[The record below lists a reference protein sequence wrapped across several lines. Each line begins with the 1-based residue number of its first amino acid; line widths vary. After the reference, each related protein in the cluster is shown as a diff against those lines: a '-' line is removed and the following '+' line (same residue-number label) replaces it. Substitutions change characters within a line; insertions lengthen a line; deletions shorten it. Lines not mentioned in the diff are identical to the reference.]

1 MSDISALHTAQ
12 AKTSAPGQGVAGQ
25 ASALSKGTGLF
36 SGAGIG
42 LNFFDLIFARMT
54 DSAKGENE
62 SAQGDPLA
70 QLLTKI
76 SQNAADTQI
85 ESDAAAT
92 LDLAALLGGETVL
105 AADLETAP
113 ADPAEPLAE
122 TPAILNAK
130 GSSHL
135 QTILA
140 NFLRGLPQEYQNMN
154 LKIAPGQAQKLTAA
168 IQAAQENPQDASG
181 LQALIAT
188 GLSPQKLTELI
199 EQIAAAAETGEGNAL
214 YLAGVLKLL
223 PDGAKNEAI
232 FLPRALILSKNA
244 QVTPSGGTDDSNEE
258 LAASLNALTI
268 ATPQTAQPAAS
279 SAPTLTETAP
289 AESGF
294 EDVLKIFEQ
303 IQARGGDA
311 KALLPGVAA
320 GAGGDDLAAALKPGA
335 AAGHAGAPG
344 LLNSTLGSSFH
355 GMLGSMMSGSDL
367 GSQFPDGL
375 DWSQTAPGAVSNTHV
390 SAPAQMTSLITQAQ
404 QASQPHPA
412 TQVVAASLIR
422 AGQAGEDQNLRLK
435 LDPPELGR
443 IEVHMQFTK
452 DKTMKAH
459 MVIEKPETMLMLQR
473 DAQALER
480 ALQEAGMDMGGSGLS
495 FELADQNQMS
505 GERNDHHG
513 GHSGSG
519 SDDAPDDGADLIETT
534 MTWYVDEKTGM
545 QRYNLLA

>member
-12 AKTSAPGQGVAGQ
+12 AKTAAPAQGAAGN
-25 ASALSKGTGLF
+25 AAALSKGTGLF
-36 SGAGIG
+36 GSAGIG

-54 DSAKGENE
+54 DGAKG
-62 SAQGDPLA
+62 GDEEAGGNSLA

-76 SQNAADTQI
+76 SQNAADSQI
-85 ESDAAAT
+85 DSDSAAT
-92 LDLAALLGGETVL
+92 LDLAALLGADTVL
-105 AADLETAP
+105 AV
-113 ADPAEPLAE
+113 DPDAAAMAEE
-122 TPAILNAK
+122 TPAESASMDTR
-130 GSSHL
+130 GSSQVHS
-135 QTILA
+135 ILA

-168 IQAAQENPQDASG
+168 IEAAQSGEQGDQQDSS
-181 LQALIAT
+181 LQTLIAT
-188 GLSPQKLTELI
+188 GLSPQELTELM
-199 EQIAAAAETGEGNAL
+199 EQIAAAANAGEGSAL
-214 YLAGVLKLL
+214 YLAGVIKLL

-244 QVTPSGGTDDSNEE
+244 HSGGADDSNEE

-268 ATPQTAQPAAS
+268 SVPQNTQPTAP
-279 SAPTLTETAP
+279 LTEAAP

-294 EDVLKIFEQ
+294 DDVLKILEQ
-303 IQARGGDA
+303 IQSRGGDA
-311 KALLPGVAA
+311 RIHLLGSLPG
-320 GAGGDDLAAALKPGA
+320 DDIPAAAKPGA
-335 AAGHAGAPG
+335 AAGHTGAPG

-367 GSQFPDGL
+367 GSLFPDGL
-375 DWSQTAPGAVSNTHV
+375 DWSQTAAGTISNTHI
-390 SAPAQMTSLITQAQ
+390 STPAQMTSLITQAQ

-422 AGQAGEDQNLRLK
+422 AGQAGEDQSLRLK

-473 DAQALER
+473 DAQVLER
-480 ALQEAGMDMGGSGLS
+480 ALHEAGMDMGGSGLS

-505 GERNDHHG
+505 GDGRGQHG
-513 GHSGSG
+513 GHSGAG
-519 SDDAPDDGADLIETT
+519 GGNADDGAEIIETT
-534 MTWYVDEKTGM
+534 MTWYVDEKTGI

>member
-1 MSDISALHTAQ
+1 MSDISVLHTAQ
-12 AKTSAPGQGVAGQ
+12 AKTAAPAQGAAGNVA
-25 ASALSKGTGLF
+25 ALSKGTGLF
-36 SGAGIG
+36 GSAGIG

-54 DSAKGENE
+54 DGAKGSDEE
-62 SAQGDPLA
+62 AGGDPLA

-76 SQNAADTQI
+76 SQNAADSQI
-85 ESDAAAT
+85 DSDSAAT
-92 LDLAALLGGETVL
+92 LDLAALLGGDTVL
-105 AADLETAP
+105 AV
-113 ADPAEPLAE
+113 DPDAAAMTAE
-122 TPAILNAK
+122 TPAESGSLDTR
-130 GSSHL
+130 GSSQL
-135 QTILA
+135 QSALA
-140 NFLRGLPQEYQNMN
+140 SFLRGLPQECQNMN

-168 IQAAQENPQDASG
+168 IEAAQSGEQGDQQDSS
-181 LQALIAT
+181 LQTLIAT
-188 GLSPQKLTELI
+188 GLSPQELTELM
-199 EQIAAAAETGEGNAL
+199 EQIAAAANAGEGSAL
-214 YLAGVLKLL
+214 YLAGVIKLL

-244 QVTPSGGTDDSNEE
+244 HSGGADDSNEE

-268 ATPQTAQPAAS
+268 SVPQNTQPTAP
-279 SAPTLTETAP
+279 LTEAAP

-294 EDVLKIFEQ
+294 DDVLKILEQ
-303 IQARGGDA
+303 IQSRGGDA
-311 KALLPGVAA
+311 RIHLLGSLPG
-320 GAGGDDLAAALKPGA
+320 DDIPAAAKPGA
-335 AAGHAGAPG
+335 AAGHTGAPG

-367 GSQFPDGL
+367 GSLFPDGL
-375 DWSQTAPGAVSNTHV
+375 DWSQTAAGTISNTHI
-390 SAPAQMTSLITQAQ
+390 STPAQMTSLITQAQ

-422 AGQAGEDQNLRLK
+422 AGQAGEDQSLRLK

-473 DAQALER
+473 DAQVLER
-480 ALQEAGMDMGGSGLS
+480 ALHEAGMDMGGSGLS

-505 GERNDHHG
+505 GDGRGQHG
-513 GHSGSG
+513 GHSGAG
-519 SDDAPDDGADLIETT
+519 GGNADDGAEIIETT
-534 MTWYVDEKTGM
+534 MTWYVDEKTGI

>member
-12 AKTSAPGQGVAGQ
+12 AKTAAPTQGAAGN
-25 ASALSKGTGLF
+25 AAALSKGTGLF
-36 SGAGIG
+36 GSAGIG

-54 DSAKGENE
+54 DGAKG
-62 SAQGDPLA
+62 GDEEAGGNPLA

-76 SQNAADTQI
+76 SQNAADSQI
-85 ESDAAAT
+85 DSDSAAT
-92 LDLAALLGGETVL
+92 LDLAALLGGDTVL
-105 AADLETAP
+105 AANPDAAAMTAEM
-113 ADPAEPLAE
+113 PAEPAPLDAR
-122 TPAILNAK
+122 
-130 GSSHL
+130 GSSQL
-135 QTILA
+135 QSALA
-140 NFLRGLPQEYQNMN
+140 SFLRGLPQECQNVN

-168 IQAAQENPQDASG
+168 IEAAQSGEQGDQQDSS

-188 GLSPQKLTELI
+188 GLSPQELTELM
-199 EQIAAAAETGEGNAL
+199 ERIAAAANAGEGSAL

-244 QVTPSGGTDDSNEE
+244 HSGGADDSNEE

-268 ATPQTAQPAAS
+268 SVPQNTQPP
-279 SAPTLTETAP
+279 APLTETAP

-294 EDVLKIFEQ
+294 DDVLKILEQ
-303 IQARGGDA
+303 IQSRGGDTRIH
-311 KALLPGVAA
+311 LLGSLT
-320 GAGGDDLAAALKPGA
+320 GDDIAAAAKPGA
-335 AAGHAGAPG
+335 AAGHTGAPG

-355 GMLGSMMSGSDL
+355 GMLGSMMSGGDL
-367 GSQFPDGL
+367 GSLFPDGL
-375 DWSQTAPGAVSNTHV
+375 DWSQTSAGAISNTHI
-390 SAPAQMTSLITQAQ
+390 STPAQMTSLITQAQ

-422 AGQAGEDQNLRLK
+422 AGQAGEDQSLRLK

-473 DAQALER
+473 DAQVLER
-480 ALQEAGMDMGGSGLS
+480 ALHEAGMDMGGSGLS

-505 GERNDHHG
+505 GDGRGQHG
-513 GHSGSG
+513 GHSGAG
-519 SDDAPDDGADLIETT
+519 GGKADDGAEIIETT

>member
-12 AKTSAPGQGVAGQ
+12 AKTAAPAQGAAGN
-25 ASALSKGTGLF
+25 AAALSKGTGLF
-36 SGAGIG
+36 GSAGIG

-54 DSAKGENE
+54 DGAKG
-62 SAQGDPLA
+62 GDEEAGGNSLA

-76 SQNAADTQI
+76 SQNAADSQI
-85 ESDAAAT
+85 DSDSAAT
-92 LDLAALLGGETVL
+92 LDLAALLGADTVL
-105 AADLETAP
+105 AV
-113 ADPAEPLAE
+113 DPDAAAMAEE
-122 TPAILNAK
+122 TPAESASMDTR
-130 GSSHL
+130 GSSQVHS
-135 QTILA
+135 ILA

-168 IQAAQENPQDASG
+168 IEAAQSGKQGDQQDSS
-181 LQALIAT
+181 LQTLIAT
-188 GLSPQKLTELI
+188 GLSPQELTELM
-199 EQIAAAAETGEGNAL
+199 EQIAAANAGEGSAL
-214 YLAGVLKLL
+214 YLAGVIKLL

-244 QVTPSGGTDDSNEE
+244 HSGGADDSNEE

-268 ATPQTAQPAAS
+268 SVLQNTQPTAS
-279 SAPTLTETAP
+279 LTEASP

-294 EDVLKIFEQ
+294 DDVLKILEQ
-303 IQARGGDA
+303 IQSRGGDA
-311 KALLPGVAA
+311 KMPLPGSLP
-320 GAGGDDLAAALKPGA
+320 GDDITAAAKPGA

-355 GMLGSMMSGSDL
+355 GMLGSMMSGGNLSGL
-367 GSQFPDGL
+367 FPDGL
-375 DWSQTAPGAVSNTHV
+375 DWSQTAAGTISNTHI

-422 AGQAGEDQNLRLK
+422 AGQTGEDQNLRLK

-443 IEVHMQFTK
+443 IEVHMHFTK

-480 ALQEAGMDMGGSGLS
+480 ALQEAGMDMGGSSLS

-505 GERNDHHG
+505 GDKNGHHG
-513 GHSGSG
+513 SHSGSG
-519 SDDAPDDGADLIETT
+519 NSDAPDDDVEIIETT
-534 MTWYVDEKTGM
+534 MTWYVDEKTGI